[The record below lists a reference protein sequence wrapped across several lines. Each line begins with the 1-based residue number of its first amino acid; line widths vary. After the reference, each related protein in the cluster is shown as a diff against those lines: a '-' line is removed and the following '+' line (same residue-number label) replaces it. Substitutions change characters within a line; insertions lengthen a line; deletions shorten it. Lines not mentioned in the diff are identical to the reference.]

1 MRQEAQALKR
11 IRQSMVSPDFPQRIF
26 EKIFNEDILRLRS
39 MEDIWKSRRAP
50 EPLDFNIISQQASK
64 IEASVAQK
72 DQVVWNLQENFSVFT
87 DRYEF
92 PEND

>member
-1 MRQEAQALKR
+1 MG
-11 IRQSMVSPDFPQRIF
+11 SPDFPQKIF

-39 MEDIWKSRRAP
+39 MEDMWKSRRAP
-50 EPLDFNIISQQASK
+50 EPLDFDKISQQASGLD
-64 IEASVAQK
+64 ALVAQK
-72 DQVVWNLQENFSVFT
+72 DQVVWSLQENFFMFT